1 MNLKKELNSK
11 QKLRLARQWEL
22 IFDRSY
28 IANTLGLN
36 LKQLDEYKYKPMTE
50 NAFKKGQ
57 WNNGI

>member
-1 MNLKKELNSK
+1 MKLKNKLNSK

-28 IANTLGLN
+28 AAHQLGLN
-36 LKQLDEYKYKPMTE
+36 LIQFDNYKYKPMTE
-50 NAFKKGQ
+50 KEFKKGM

>member
-1 MNLKKELNSK
+1 MKLKTKLNSK

-28 IANTLGLN
+28 AARQLGLN
-36 LKQLDEYKYKPMTE
+36 LIQFDNYKYKPMTE
-50 NAFKKGQ
+50 KEFKKGM